1 MRNHPGGQ
9 EHEGITDIYSSR
21 QVSPVA
27 AMWYVDAQ
35 ACSGSSPL
43 RCRLGIVCL
52 FAVTTAELKV
62 NKFGSQL
69 SY

>member
-43 RCRLGIVCL
+43 RCRLGWVQKAL
-52 FAVTTAELKV
+52 FVYLL
-62 NKFGSQL
+62 SPQL
-69 SY
+69 S